1 LDYFKFKVNDRVKTS
16 KFDKKATMYKR
27 LLILMMLIVVTGCRN
42 IEGPRYH
49 KEHPEKIDSAVYNID
64 EQKRRGRELIA
75 LPEAS
80 QNVAPKTGIDTYGP
94 SGRW

>member
-1 LDYFKFKVNDRVKTS
+1 
-16 KFDKKATMYKR
+16 MYTK
-27 LLILMMLIVVTGCRN
+27 IFVFIAIITAFGCRN
-42 IEGPRYH
+42 LEGPKYH

-75 LPEAS
+75 LPDAS
-80 QNVAPKTGIDTYGP
+80 QNVAPKTGIETYGP